1 MSMVE
6 HQGSCHCGA
15 VKFKVIASE
24 DLSVNECNCS
34 ICSKSGYLHLIV
46 PENRFEL
53 QQGHDSL
60 VTYTFN
66 TNTARHLFCK
76 TCGVKP
82 FYIPR
87 SHPDGYSVNARCLDG
102 DTVKSMEI
110 KLTNGKEWEKEYPS
124 GRGSYD

>member
-1 MSMVE
+1 MVE
-6 HQGSCHCGA
+6 HHGSCHCGA
-15 VKFKVIASE
+15 VKFKVIAPE

-46 PENRFEL
+46 PENRFAL
-53 QQGHDSL
+53 LQGHDSL

-87 SHPDGYSVNARCLDG
+87 SHPDGYSVNARCIDG
-102 DTVKSMEI
+102 NTVKSMEI
-110 KLTNGKEWEKEYPS
+110 KQTNGKEWEKEYPS